1 MSPKPA
7 VSAEFVTSAAGAG
20 DFPRDG
26 LAEVA
31 LVGRSNV
38 GKSSLIN
45 ALVRKPVART
55 SAAPGKT
62 RLANVYRVQS
72 ARGPAFYLVDLPGYG
87 YARGGDASAREFRQ
101 LAEAYFARG
110 MGTQRAVPRKELA
123 AVLLVD
129 ARHPGLEA
137 DLAAWEWLQAQPIPI
152 AVAATK
158 VDKLTRAERVRHS
171 RELDSLF
178 AGPVPLVSSH
188 AGEGLEELW
197 KLIVT
202 LPNPTPMAEPEPPP
216 PPLRPRPLK
225 PRR

>member
-1 MSPKPA
+1 LSPKPA
-7 VSAEFVTSAAGAG
+7 VSAEFVTSVAGAG

-31 LVGRSNV
+31 FVGRSNV

-45 ALVRKPVART
+45 ALVRQPVART

-62 RLANVYRVQS
+62 RLANFYRVQP

-87 YARGGDASAREFRQ
+87 YARGGDAAGREFRQ
-101 LAEAYFARG
+101 LAEAYFARV
-110 MGTQRAVPRKELA
+110 TAVPRKELA

-137 DLAAWEWLQAQPIPI
+137 DMAAWTWLQAQPVPR
-152 AVAATK
+152 AVVATK

-178 AGPVPLVSSH
+178 DGPVRLVSSH

-197 KLIVT
+197 KLIVK
-202 LPNPTPMAEPEPPP
+202 LPNPTAMAEPSP

-225 PRR
+225 PHR